1 MTRSR
6 KAHESRDFIAYKSR
20 LLARMMA
27 RDSETSLAMEAITM
41 AVLVGADIVR
51 VAEKTGYAVDQIRPL
66 ERRLRE
72 ALIWDGRRVDAR
84 EWIDETTDRYRMM
97 AIQVQAYVATGVL
110 KRELV
115 DGGAAYSDLEG
126 NELIRFRISPE
137 SRILFRFPPPR
148 VGIELSDLQL
158 HRDEWERRIS

>member
-51 VAEKTGYAVDQIRPL
+51 VAEKIGVAVDRMLPL

-72 ALIWDGRRVDAR
+72 ALIWCGRKVDAR
-84 EWIDETTDRYRMM
+84 EWLHMTNDRDRLMV
-97 AIQVQAYVATGVL
+97 IFVQAKVAVGVL

-115 DGGAAYSDLEG
+115 DGGAAYSDLRG
-126 NELIRFRISPE
+126 DELVRFRISPE
-137 SRILFRFPPPR
+137 SRILFRFPRPTACF
-148 VGIELSDLQL
+148 ELSDLQ
-158 HRDEWERRIS
+158 